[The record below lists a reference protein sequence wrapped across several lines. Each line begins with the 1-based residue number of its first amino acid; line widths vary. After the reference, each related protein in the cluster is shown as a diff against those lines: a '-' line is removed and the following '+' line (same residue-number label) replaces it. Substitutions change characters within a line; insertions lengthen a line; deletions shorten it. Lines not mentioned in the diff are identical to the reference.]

1 VLINLSRRAKL
12 VLVVGVLAII
22 ALAVG
27 LTLWLTSG
35 DKEPPPLSHQA
46 YAELFAGAQISIT
59 KISVLKNWPKPYQI
73 YHDSYQHQ
81 CYEWWDKGAALYSL
95 CFKKGTLVNKDI
107 L

>member
-1 VLINLSRRAKL
+1 MSWRSRRGKIIIAVAVAAL
-12 VLVVGVLAII
+12 I

-27 LTLWLTSG
+27 LTFAFTGGDTEEATLT
-35 DKEPPPLSHQA
+35 HQQ
-46 YAELFAGAQISIT
+46 YAELFANAQIQKT
-59 KISVLKNWPKPYQI
+59 KISVLDQWPKPYQT

-95 CFKKGTLVNKDI
+95 CFQKGTLVNKDI

>member
-1 VLINLSRRAKL
+1 MKLTRRAKL
-12 VLVVGVLAII
+12 VVVVAALAVI
-22 ALAVG
+22 ALAAG
-27 LTLWLTSG
+27 LTIWLTRGSS
-35 DKEPPPLSHQA
+35 EPAPPTHQA
-46 YAELFAGAQISIT
+46 YAALFASTQISIT

>member
-1 VLINLSRRAKL
+1 MGGRRIQIAAGVAVL
-12 VLVVGVLAII
+12 VLAG
-22 ALAVG
+22 LAVG
-27 LTLWLTSG
+27 PTLAFTGGGESEKTLTHG
-35 DKEPPPLSHQA
+35 E
-46 YAELFAGAQISIT
+46 YASLFADARIQIT
-59 KISVLKNWPKPYQI
+59 KISVLEQWPKPYQI

>member
-1 VLINLSRRAKL
+1 
-12 VLVVGVLAII
+12 VLVVAALAVV

-27 LTLWLTSG
+27 LTLAFTGGS
-35 DKEPPPLSHQA
+35 KEPPPPSHQA
-46 YAELFAGAQISIT
+46 YAALFADTQIQIT

-73 YHDSYQHQ
+73 YHDSYRHN

-95 CFKKGTLVNKDI
+95 CFKNGTLVNKDI